1 MLSIIALRN
10 KIGIG
15 YRYAASVLMENLLKL
30 IKLSFFVMY
39 NKTIYDTYTKY
50 YIIVSAVKQLTAIN
64 RMQSKSCLHNIC
76 MCAVYI

>member
-1 MLSIIALRN
+1 MLSIIVLRK
-10 KIGIG
+10 KIGIS
-15 YRYAASVLMENLLKL
+15 YRYAASVLMEIFLKL

-50 YIIVSAVKQLTAIN
+50 YIIVSAAKLLTAIN
-64 RMQSKSCLHNIC
+64 RIQSKSRLHNIC